1 MYSLLKIVE
10 GSSFPSGLYRLDG
23 GVLSGS
29 GVRVNL
35 AEQLVSVQIISSV
48 DQLNR
53 TYSGTLASGV
63 LGFAL
68 LGPLGAV
75 GGMMVGGRKKHIQS
89 TICMGVLDDG
99 RVFLVDGSPSDFATL
114 TGLASG
120 RSRATNVIEAQPS
133 SPKISSSKQIEALP
147 ADVKIQK
154 IVSSKL
160 KPDEKKCPNCSG
172 VIKKEAKKCKHCKSD
187 IS

>member
-1 MYSLLKIVE
+1 MYSLLKIIE
-10 GSSFPSGLYRLDG
+10 GSAFPSGLYRLDEG
-23 GVLSGS
+23 ILSGS

-35 AEQLVSVQIISSV
+35 AEQLLSVQIISSV

-99 RVFLVDGSPSDFATL
+99 RVFLVDGTPSDFAAL
-114 TGLASG
+114 TGLASN
-120 RSRATNVIEAQPS
+120 RSRATNTIEAQAS
-133 SPKISSSKQIEALP
+133 TLKITASKQIEALP
-147 ADVKIQK
+147 VEVKIQK
-154 IVSSKL
+154 SVSSKL
-160 KPDEKKCPNCSG
+160 KSDEKKCPKCSG
-172 VIKKEAKKCKHCKSD
+172 IIKKEAKKCKHCKSE

>member
-1 MYSLLKIVE
+1 MRIIE
-10 GSSFPSGLYRLDG
+10 GSAFPSGLYRLDG
-23 GVLSGS
+23 GFLSGS
-29 GVRVNL
+29 GVRINL
-35 AEQLVSVQIISSV
+35 ADQLVSVQIISSV

-99 RVFLVDGSPSDFATL
+99 RVFLVDGTPSDFAVL
-114 TGLASG
+114 TGLASS
-120 RSRATNVIEAQPS
+120 RSRSTKVIEAQTS
-133 SPKISSSKQIEALP
+133 NPKLSASNEIIALP
-147 ADVKIQK
+147 VEVKIQK
-154 IVSSKL
+154 SVSAKL
-160 KPDEKKCPNCSG
+160 KADEKKCPKCSG

-187 IS
+187 I